1 MHDISC
7 NSTTYEINVCVW
19 GGARLK
25 TESTD
30 KQV

>member
-7 NSTTYEINVCVW
+7 NSTTYEINVCV
-19 GGARLK
+19 GGRLK